1 MTFDPIQTL
10 ALAGLLL
17 LAGYALRARVG
28 WLDRLNI
35 PAPVIG
41 GLTAALAV
49 LGVKLAGLP
58 PIRFDS
64 APSSPLMIA
73 FFTTIGFSASLG
85 LLRRGGAAVILLL
98 ALSAAVAVLQA
109 LLGAGVALA
118 FGRPP
123 LLGALIGTATLA
135 GGPATG
141 LAFAPAF
148 EAAGIAG
155 AGAIATATAMS
166 GIVIAGLLGAPLTTW
181 LIERKGLQ
189 PSPGEAATEAS
200 PAAGGPPPAQ
210 PVFTAVKAIAL
221 VAVCMALGARVSA
234 AIQAAGI
241 TLPAYIGAMLVAALV
256 RNLDDATGWIGLPHA
271 ALELG
276 GAVALSLFL
285 VLAMM
290 GLDLGLLAGL
300 AAPLLVNLFLQ
311 TVLVSALVVGPVW
324 WLLGKDYDGAVAGG
338 GFAGF
343 MLGTTANAMAVMR
356 SLVEKYGA
364 APRAFLAVPLV
375 GAFFIDF
382 TNALILTAALNL
394 G

>member
-1 MTFDPIQTL
+1 MNFDPIQTL
-10 ALAGLLL
+10 SVAGLLL
-17 LAGYALRARVG
+17 LAGYGLRARVP

-41 GLTAALAV
+41 GLAAALAV
-49 LGVKLAGLP
+49 LAVKLSGLP
-58 PIRFDS
+58 PVKFDP

-73 FFTTIGFSASLG
+73 FFTSIGFSASFR
-85 LLRRGGAAVILLL
+85 LLRRGGPAVVLLL

-118 FGRPP
+118 FGQRP

-141 LAFAPAF
+141 LAFAPQF
-148 EAAGIAG
+148 EAAGIVG
-155 AGAIATATAMS
+155 AGAVATATAMS
-166 GIVIAGLLGAPLTTW
+166 GIVIAGLLGAPLATW
-181 LIERKGLQ
+181 LIEKRGLK
-189 PSPGEAATEAS
+189 SAGGEAASVVHAAAD
-200 PAAGGPPPAQ
+200 PAAAQ
-210 PVFTAVKAIAL
+210 GVFTALKAIAL
-221 VAVCMALGARVSA
+221 VAGCMALGARLSA
-234 AIQAAGI
+234 AIQAAGV
-241 TLPAYIGAMLVAALV
+241 TLPAYIGAMLVAALL
-256 RNLDDATGWIGLPHA
+256 RNLDDLTGWIGLPHA
-271 ALELG
+271 AIELG

-290 GLDLGLLAGL
+290 NLDLGLLAGL
-300 AAPLLVNLFLQ
+300 AAPLVVNLVLQ
-311 TVLVSALVVGPVW
+311 TMLVAALVVGPVW
-324 WLLGKDYDGAVAGG
+324 WLMGRDYDAAVTGG

>member
-1 MTFDPIQTL
+1 VTFDAIQTL

-17 LAGYALRARVG
+17 LGGYALRARVA

-41 GLTAALAV
+41 GLAAAVAV
-49 LGVKLAGLP
+49 LAIKLLGAAPVK
-58 PIRFDS
+58 FDP

-73 FFTTIGFSASLG
+73 FFTSIGFSASFR
-85 LLRRGGAAVILLL
+85 LLKRGGPAVILLL

-118 FGRPP
+118 FGQRP

-141 LAFAPAF
+141 LAFAPQF
-148 EAAGIAG
+148 EAAGIVG
-155 AGAIATATAMS
+155 AGAVATATAMS
-166 GIVIAGLLGAPLTTW
+166 GIVIAGLLGAPLATW
-181 LIERKGLQ
+181 LIEKRGLK
-189 PSPGEAATEAS
+189 
-200 PAAGGPPPAQ
+200 AAGPVTTPVVDAAADPAKA
-210 PVFTAVKAIAL
+210 PGVFTALKAIAL
-221 VAVCMALGARVSA
+221 VAVCMALGARLSA
-234 AIQAAGI
+234 AIEAAGV
-241 TLPAYIGAMLVAALV
+241 TLPAYIGAMLVAASL
-256 RNLDDATGWIGLPHA
+256 RNLDDLTGWIGLPHA
-271 ALELG
+271 AIELG

-290 GLDLGLLAGL
+290 GLDLSLLSGL
-300 AAPLLVNLFLQ
+300 AAPLVANLVLQ
-311 TVLVSALVVGPVW
+311 TALVAALVIGPVW
-324 WLLGKDYDGAVAGG
+324 WLMGRDYDSAVTGG

-364 APRAFLAVPLV
+364 APRAFLCVPLV

>member
-1 MTFDPIQTL
+1 MSFDPIQTL
-10 ALAGLLL
+10 SVAGLLL
-17 LAGYALRARVG
+17 LAGYGLRARIP

-41 GLTAALAV
+41 GLAAALAV
-49 LGVKLAGLP
+49 LAVKLSGLP
-58 PIRFDS
+58 PVKFDP

-73 FFTTIGFSASLG
+73 FFTSIGFSASFR
-85 LLRRGGAAVILLL
+85 LLKRGGPAVILLL

-118 FGRPP
+118 FGQRP

-141 LAFAPAF
+141 LAFAPQF
-148 EAAGIAG
+148 EAAGIVG
-155 AGAIATATAMS
+155 AGAVATATAMS
-166 GIVIAGLLGAPLTTW
+166 GIVIAGLLGAPLATW
-181 LIERKGLQ
+181 LIEKRGLK
-189 PSPGEAATEAS
+189 PADGETVAPI
-200 PAAGGPPPAQ
+200 PAAADPAAAQ
-210 PVFTAVKAIAL
+210 GVFTALKTIAL
-221 VAVCMALGARVSA
+221 VAVCMALGARLSA
-234 AIQAAGI
+234 AIQAAGV
-241 TLPAYIGAMLVAALV
+241 TLPAYIGAMLVAALL
-256 RNLDDATGWIGLPHA
+256 RNLDDLTGWVGLPHA
-271 ALELG
+271 AIELG

-290 GLDLGLLAGL
+290 GLDLSLLASL
-300 AAPLLVNLFLQ
+300 AAPLVVNLILQ
-311 TVLVSALVVGPVW
+311 TALVAALVIGPVW
-324 WLLGKDYDGAVAGG
+324 WLMGRDYDSAVTGG

>member
-1 MTFDPIQTL
+1 MSFDPIQTL

-17 LAGYALRARVG
+17 LGGYGLRARLG

-41 GLTAALAV
+41 GLTAALVV
-49 LGVKLAGLP
+49 LAIKASGLP
-58 PIRFDS
+58 PVKFDP

-73 FFTTIGFSASLG
+73 FFTSIGFSASFR
-85 LLRRGGAAVILLL
+85 LLRRGGPAVVLLL
-98 ALSAAVAVLQA
+98 ALAACVAVLQA

-118 FGRPP
+118 FGQRP

-141 LAFAPAF
+141 LAFAPQF
-148 EAAGIAG
+148 EAAGIVG
-155 AGAIATATAMS
+155 AGAVATATGMS
-166 GIVIAGLLGAPLTTW
+166 GIVIAGLLGAPLATW
-181 LIERKGLQ
+181 LIEKRGLK
-189 PSPGEAATEAS
+189 PGGGEAAAAVAIPAD
-200 PAAGGPPPAQ
+200 PAAAQ
-210 PVFTAVKAIAL
+210 GVFTALKAIA
-221 VAVCMALGARVSA
+221 VVVVCMALGARLSA
-234 AIQAAGI
+234 AIQAAGV
-241 TLPAYIGAMLVAALV
+241 TLPAYIGAMLVAALL
-256 RNLDDATGWIGLPHA
+256 RNLDDLSGWIGLPHTA
-271 ALELG
+271 IELG

-290 GLDLGLLAGL
+290 NLDLALLAGL
-300 AAPLLVNLFLQ
+300 AAPLVVNLVLQ
-311 TVLVSALVVGPVW
+311 TLLVAALVVGPIW
-324 WLLGKDYDGAVAGG
+324 QLMGRDYDAAVTGG

-364 APRAFLAVPLV
+364 APRAFLCVPLV

>member
-1 MTFDPIQTL
+1 VNFDPIQTL
-10 ALAGLLL
+10 SVAGLLL
-17 LAGYALRARVG
+17 LAGYGLRARVP

-41 GLTAALAV
+41 GLAAALAV
-49 LGVKLAGLP
+49 LAVKLSGLP
-58 PIRFDS
+58 PVKFDP

-73 FFTTIGFSASLG
+73 FFTSIGFSASFR
-85 LLRRGGAAVILLL
+85 LLRRGGPAVVLLL

-118 FGRPP
+118 FGQRP

-141 LAFAPAF
+141 LAFAPQF
-148 EAAGIAG
+148 EAAGIVG
-155 AGAIATATAMS
+155 AGAVATATAMS
-166 GIVIAGLLGAPLTTW
+166 GIVIAGLLGAPLATW
-181 LIERKGLQ
+181 LIEKRGLK
-189 PSPGEAATEAS
+189 SAGGEAASVVHAAAD
-200 PAAGGPPPAQ
+200 PAAAQ
-210 PVFTAVKAIAL
+210 GVFTALKAIAL
-221 VAVCMALGARVSA
+221 VAGCMALGARLSA
-234 AIQAAGI
+234 AIQAAGV
-241 TLPAYIGAMLVAALV
+241 TLPAYIGAMLVAALL
-256 RNLDDATGWIGLPHA
+256 RNLDDLTGWIGLPHA
-271 ALELG
+271 AIELG

-290 GLDLGLLAGL
+290 NLDLGLLAGL
-300 AAPLLVNLFLQ
+300 AAPLVVNLVLQ
-311 TVLVSALVVGPVW
+311 TMLVAALVVGPVW
-324 WLLGKDYDGAVAGG
+324 WLMGRDYDAAVTGG

>member
-1 MTFDPIQTL
+1 VSFDPIQTL
-10 ALAGLLL
+10 SVAGLLL
-17 LAGYALRARVG
+17 LAGYGLRARVP

-41 GLTAALAV
+41 GLAAALAV
-49 LGVKLAGLP
+49 LAVKLSGLP
-58 PIRFDS
+58 PVKFDS

-73 FFTTIGFSASLG
+73 FFTSIGFSASVR
-85 LLRRGGAAVILLL
+85 LLKRGGPAVILLL

-118 FGRPP
+118 FGQRP

-141 LAFAPAF
+141 LAFAPQF
-148 EAAGIAG
+148 EAAGIVG
-155 AGAIATATAMS
+155 AGAVATATAMS
-166 GIVIAGLLGAPLTTW
+166 GIVIAGLLGAPLATW
-181 LIERKGLQ
+181 LIEKRGLKPADSGAVAEVQ
-189 PSPGEAATEAS
+189 TAAD
-200 PAAGGPPPAQ
+200 PAAAQ
-210 PVFTAVKAIAL
+210 GVFMALKAIAL
-221 VAVCMALGARVSA
+221 VAVCMALGARLSA
-234 AIQAAGI
+234 AIQAAGV
-241 TLPAYIGAMLVAALV
+241 TLPAYIGAMLVAALL
-256 RNLDDATGWIGLPHA
+256 RNLDDLTGWVGLPHA
-271 ALELG
+271 AIELG

-300 AAPLLVNLFLQ
+300 AAPLVVNLILQ
-311 TVLVSALVVGPVW
+311 TALVAALVIGPVW
-324 WLLGKDYDGAVAGG
+324 WLMGKDYDSAVTGG